1 MDLQTELELGN
12 QCYLNKQYEQ
22 AIIHY
27 DSLLSVHPDNYV
39 ICHNKGLSLI
49 KLDRLEE
56 AIPVLQIPMNN
67 GYAESWLAYGSILRS
82 FGKYNEALVAFAN
95 AFLLNRDHSGAY
107 SNYGNTLREFG
118 RPDIAIN
125 FLELATKLNPND
137 MTARLNLCI
146 AHLMNGDFAKGWEYY
161 DARWFY
167 ESDTSFK
174 PVLEGEEYNGT
185 QDVSNKIVFVYVE
198 QGLGDCVQFGRYL
211 NLLQDKGAHIRLLC
225 RPPLQRFFAYNYPNI
240 KIHNQEELAYH
251 YHVPLMELPKCFN
264 TTIDTIPPVNYS
276 VGDDAIEY
284 WKNRLGPST
293 KKRIGIVWNS
303 NRANFINRFKNID
316 LTTLL
321 KIKSDDVELIS
332 LEFDASP
339 EQTKLL
345 QDNGVIVY
353 GNELGDFY
361 NVAGLMKNLDLVISI
376 DTATVHL
383 SASIGVPTWTLLSD
397 YACDWRWFTNRTDT
411 PFYTCMRL
419 FRQTDG
425 TWDSVIE
432 SVNEELKKMV

>member
-1 MDLQTELELGN
+1 MDLQTELDLGN
-12 QCYLNKQYEQ
+12 QCYINKQYEQ

-27 DSLLSVHPDNYV
+27 DSFLSLQSDNYV
-39 ICHNKGLSLI
+39 VCHNKGLALI
-49 KLDRLEE
+49 KLNNLEE

-82 FGKYNEALVAFAN
+82 LGKYNDALVAFAN
-95 AFLLNRDHSGAY
+95 AFLLNKDHGAAY
-107 SNYGNTLREFG
+107 SNYSNTLREFG
-118 RPDIAIN
+118 RPDLAIN
-125 FLELATKLNPND
+125 FAELALKINPND

-146 AHLMNGDFAKGWEYY
+146 AHLMSGDLLKGWEYY

-174 PVLEGEEYNGT
+174 PVLDGEEYNGT
-185 QDVSNKIVFVYVE
+185 QDINNKIVFVYVE

-211 NLLQDKGAHIRLLC
+211 NLLIDCGAHIVLLC
-225 RPPLQRFFAYNYPNI
+225 RPPLERFFRHNYPNI
-240 KIHNQEELAYH
+240 TIHTGEQLVYH

-264 TTIDTIPPVNYS
+264 TTMDTVPPVNYS
-276 VGDDAIEY
+276 VGDDSIEY
-284 WKNRLGPST
+284 WKNRLGPTT
-293 KKRIGIVWNS
+293 KKRVGVVWNS

-316 LTTLL
+316 LETLL
-321 KIKSDDVELIS
+321 KIKNDNIELIS
-332 LEFDASP
+332 LEFSATP

-361 NVAGLMKNLDLVISI
+361 SVAGLMKNLDLVISI

-397 YACDWRWFTNRTDT
+397 YACDWRWFTNRNDT
-411 PFYTCMRL
+411 PFYNCMKL

-425 TWDSVIE
+425 TWDSVINQ
-432 SVNEELKKMV
+432 VKTELDNK

>member
-1 MDLQTELELGN
+1 MDLQTELDIGN
-12 QCYLNKQYEQ
+12 QCYINKQYEQ

-27 DSLLSVHPDNYV
+27 DSILSIYPENYIV
-39 ICHNKGLSLI
+39 CHNKGLSLI

-56 AIPVLQIPMNN
+56 AIPVLQIPMNH

-82 FGKYNEALVAFAN
+82 HGKYKEALVAFAN
-95 AFLLNRDHSGAY
+95 AFLIDMDHSAAY
-107 SNYGNTLREFG
+107 SNYANTLREFG
-118 RPDIAIN
+118 RPDLAIS
-125 FLELATKLNPND
+125 FAELAVKLNPND

-146 AHLMNGDFAKGWEYY
+146 AHLMSGDLLKGWEYY

-167 ESDTSFK
+167 ESDISFK
-174 PVLEGEEYNGT
+174 PTLDGIEYNGT
-185 QDVSNKIVFVYVE
+185 QDVNGKLVFVYGE

-211 NLLQDKGAHIRLLC
+211 NLLQDRGAHITLLC
-225 RPPLQRFFAYNYPNI
+225 RPPLQRFFAHNYPNI
-240 KIHNQEELAYH
+240 KIHNQEDLQYH
-251 YHVPLMELPKCFN
+251 YHVPLMELPKCFG
-264 TTIDTIPPVNYS
+264 TDIDTIPPVNYS
-276 VGDDAIEY
+276 VGNDIVEY

-303 NRANFINRFKNID
+303 NRANFITRFKNIE
-316 LTTLL
+316 LETLL
-321 KIKSDDVELIS
+321 KIKNDDVELIS

-361 NVAGLMKNLDLVISI
+361 SVAGLMKNLDLVISI

-397 YACDWRWFTNRTDT
+397 YACDWRWFTNRNDT
-411 PFYTCMRL
+411 PFYDCMKL

-425 TWDSVIE
+425 TWDSVINQ
-432 SVNEELKKMV
+432 VKMELDNK

>member
-1 MDLQTELELGN
+1 MDLQTELDLGN
-12 QCYLNKQYEQ
+12 QSYINRQYEQ

-27 DSLLSVHPDNYV
+27 DSFLSIQPDNYV
-39 ICHNKGLSLI
+39 VCHNKGLALI
-49 KLDRLEE
+49 KLDRLQE
-56 AIPVLQIPMNN
+56 AIPVLQIPMNH

-82 FGKYNEALVAFAN
+82 LGKYNEALVAFAN
-95 AFLLNRDHSGAY
+95 AFLLDKDHSAAY
-107 SNYGNTLREFG
+107 SNYANTLREFG
-118 RPDIAIN
+118 RPDLAIN
-125 FLELATKLNPND
+125 FAELAIKINPND

-146 AHLMNGDFAKGWEYY
+146 AHLMNGDFTKGWEYY

-174 PVLEGEEYNGT
+174 PILDGEEYNGT
-185 QDVSNKIVFVYVE
+185 QDINGKDVFVYVE

-211 NLLQDKGAHIRLLC
+211 NLLQDKGAQVTLMC
-225 RPPLQRFFAYNYPNI
+225 RPPLERFFQHNYPNI
-240 KIHNQEELAYH
+240 KIHKQEQLAYH

-264 TTIDTIPPVNYS
+264 TTIDNIPPVNYS
-276 VGDDAIEY
+276 VGNDSIEY

-316 LTTLL
+316 LPTLL
-321 KIKSDDVELIS
+321 KLKSDDVELIS
-332 LEFDASP
+332 LEYDVKP
-339 EQTKLL
+339 EQAQLL
-345 QDNGVIVY
+345 QENGVVVY

-361 NVAGLMKNLDLVISI
+361 SVAGLMKNLDLVISI

-397 YACDWRWFTNRTDT
+397 YACDWRWFTKRNDT
-411 PFYTCMRL
+411 PFYDCMRL

-425 TWDSVIE
+425 TWDSVINQ
-432 SVNEELKKMV
+432 VKTELDNK

>member
-1 MDLQTELELGN
+1 MDLQTELDLGN
-12 QCYLNKQYEQ
+12 QSYINKQYEQ

-27 DSLLSVHPDNYV
+27 DSFLSIQPDNYV
-39 ICHNKGLSLI
+39 VCHNKGLALI
-49 KLDRLEE
+49 KLDKLQE
-56 AIPVLQIPMNN
+56 AIPVLQIPMSH

-82 FGKYNEALVAFAN
+82 LGKYNEALVAFAN
-95 AFLLNRDHSGAY
+95 AFLLDKDHSAAY
-107 SNYGNTLREFG
+107 SNYANTLREFG
-118 RPDIAIN
+118 RPDLAIN
-125 FLELATKLNPND
+125 FAELAIKINPND

-146 AHLMNGDFAKGWEYY
+146 AHLMNGDFTKGWEYY

-167 ESDTSFK
+167 ESDVSFK
-174 PVLEGEEYNGT
+174 PTLEGEEYNGT
-185 QDVSNKIVFVYVE
+185 HDIKDKIVFVYVE

-211 NLLQDKGAHIRLLC
+211 NLLIDKGAQVTLMC
-225 RPPLQRFFAYNYPNI
+225 RPPLERFFQHNYPNI
-240 KIHNQEELAYH
+240 KIHKQEQLAYH

-264 TTIDTIPPVNYS
+264 TTIDNIPPVNYS

-316 LTTLL
+316 LPTLL
-321 KIKSDDVELIS
+321 KLKSDDVELIS
-332 LEFDASP
+332 LEYDVKP
-339 EQTKLL
+339 EQAQLL
-345 QDNGVIVY
+345 QENGVTVY

-361 NVAGLMKNLDLVISI
+361 SVAGLMKNLDLVISI

-397 YACDWRWFTNRTDT
+397 YACDWRWFTNRNDT
-411 PFYTCMRL
+411 PFYDCMRL

-425 TWDSVIE
+425 TWDGVIHQ
-432 SVNEELKKMV
+432 VKMELDNK

>member
-1 MDLQTELELGN
+1 MDLQTELDLGN
-12 QCYLNKQYEQ
+12 QCYINKQYEQ

-27 DSLLSVHPDNYV
+27 DCFLSVQPDNYIV
-39 ICHNKGLSLI
+39 CHNKGLALL
-49 KLDRLEE
+49 KLDKLEE

-82 FGKYNEALVAFAN
+82 LGKYKEALVAFAN
-95 AFLLNRDHSGAY
+95 AFLLNMDHSAAY

-118 RPDIAIN
+118 RPDLAIH
-125 FLELATKLNPND
+125 FSELAVKLNPND

-146 AHLMNGDFAKGWEYY
+146 AHLMNGDLAKGWEYY

-167 ESDTSFK
+167 ESDVSFK
-174 PVLEGEEYNGT
+174 PNLEGEEFNGT
-185 QDVSNKIVFVYVE
+185 QDIKDKIIFVYVE
-198 QGLGDCVQFGRYL
+198 QGLGDCIQFGRYL
-211 NLLQDKGAHIRLLC
+211 NLLQDKGAHIILSC
-225 RPPLQRFFAYNYPNI
+225 RPPLVRFFQHNYPTI
-240 KIHNQEELAYH
+240 TIHTGETLSYH

-264 TTIDTIPPVNYS
+264 TTINTIPPVNYS
-276 VGDDAIEY
+276 VGDESIEY
-284 WKNRLGPST
+284 WKNKLGPTT

-303 NRANFINRFKNID
+303 NRANFINRFKTID
-316 LTTLL
+316 LPTLL
-321 KIKSDDVELIS
+321 KLKSDDVELIS
-332 LEFDASP
+332 LEYDANP

-361 NVAGLMKNLDLVISI
+361 SVAGLMNNLDLVISI

-397 YACDWRWFTNRTDT
+397 YACDWRWFTNRNDT
-411 PFYTCMRL
+411 PFYNCMRL

-425 TWDSVIE
+425 TWDSVINQ
-432 SVNEELKKMV
+432 VKTELDNK